1 MPHSIW
7 LPRSPGFGIVFGAAI
22 ALSQEEGADAH
33 TRHQQSDYNVFKARI
48 DDRRGYLALSGVTF
62 LARSDRRIIHFCTQ
76 VGIQEIKL

>member
-1 MPHSIW
+1 MRTLATNNPT
-7 LPRSPGFGIVFGAAI
+7 RTIV
-22 ALSQEEGADAH
+22 
-33 TRHQQSDYNVFKARI
+33 KARI